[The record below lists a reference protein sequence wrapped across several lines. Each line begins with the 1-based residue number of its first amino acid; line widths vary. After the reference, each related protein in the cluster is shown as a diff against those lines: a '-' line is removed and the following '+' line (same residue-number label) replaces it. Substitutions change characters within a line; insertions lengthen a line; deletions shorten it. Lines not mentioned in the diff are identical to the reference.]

1 MIKFKTTMDIKKQ
14 LKKVTKELLSEE
26 ALNEIQS
33 SFERAVEEKAKL
45 HVASALVKQDEDY
58 ANKLQNLLEAI
69 DKDHTSKL
77 KKVVKA
83 IDVNHGQKLKTI
95 VEKYQT
101 ALVSEAGSFKSNIIN
116 DVSTYLDAYVE
127 EALPKAQIQEA
138 VQNRRAQVV
147 LGQIKEFLGVDSALA
162 KKAVKSAI
170 IDGKKQIDEANEKLE
185 AIQKDH
191 RVLVEKYNSVAS
203 DLILEKRT
211 TGLSDKKKG
220 YITRI
225 MKGKSAE
232 FINENFDYAL
242 NLFNKNETER
252 LHDLKE
258 SAIRKSVAN
267 NVDVPQLIEER
278 VAPSRNV
285 EEVQMNP
292 YLKELSKY

>member
-1 MIKFKTTMDIKKQ
+1 MDIKKQ

-33 SFERAVEEKAKL
+33 AFEYAVEEKAKIN
-45 HVASALVKQDEDY
+45 VASALVKQDEDY
-58 ANKLQNLLEAI
+58 ANKLSHLLEAI

-83 IDVNHGQKLKTI
+83 IDVNHGQKLKSI

-101 ALVSEAGSFKSNIIN
+101 ALVSEASSFKSNIIN
-116 DVSTYLDAYVE
+116 DVSTYLDAYVD

-138 VQNRRAQVV
+138 VQNRRAQIV
-147 LGQIKEFLGVDSALA
+147 LEQIKEFLGVDTALA

-185 AIQKDH
+185 SIQKDH
-191 RVLVEKYNSVAS
+191 MVLVEKYNSIAS
-203 DLILEKRT
+203 DLILEKKT
-211 TGLSDKKKG
+211 AGLSDKKKG
-220 YITRI
+220 YINRI
-225 MKGKSAE
+225 MKGKTAE

-242 NLFNKNETER
+242 NLFNKNESER
-252 LHDLKE
+252 IHELKE
-258 SAIRKSVAN
+258 SAIKTSVTSK
-267 NVDVPQLIEER
+267 VDVPQLIQEKVQQRDET
-278 VAPSRNV
+278 V
-285 EEVQMNP
+285 VQMNP

>member
-1 MIKFKTTMDIKKQ
+1 MDIKKQ

-33 SFERAVEEKAKL
+33 SFEKAVEEKAKV

-77 KKVVKA
+77 QKVVKA
-83 IDVNHGQKLKTI
+83 IDVNHGEKLKAI

-101 ALVSEAGSFKSNIIN
+101 ALVNEAGSFKSNIIN

-147 LGQIKEFLGVDSALA
+147 LEQIKEFLGVDSALA

-185 AIQKDH
+185 AVQKEH
-191 RVLVEKYNSVAS
+191 KVLVEKYNSVAS
-203 DLILEKRT
+203 DLILEKKT
-211 TGLSDKKKG
+211 AGLSDKKKG
-220 YITRI
+220 YINRI

-242 NLFNKNETER
+242 NLFNKNESER
-252 LHDLKE
+252 LHELKE

-267 NVDVPQLIEER
+267 EVDVPQIIEER

>member
-1 MIKFKTTMDIKKQ
+1 MDIKKQ

-33 SFERAVEEKAKL
+33 AFESAVEEKAKIN
-45 HVASALVKQDEDY
+45 VASALVKQDEDY
-58 ANKLQNLLEAI
+58 ANKLSHLLEAI
-69 DKDHTSKL
+69 DKDHTAKL

-83 IDVNHGQKLKTI
+83 IDVNHGEKLKAI

-101 ALVSEAGSFKSNIIN
+101 ALVSEASSFKSNIVN
-116 DVSTYLDAYVE
+116 DVSTYLDAYID

-147 LGQIKEFLGVDSALA
+147 LEQIKEFLGVDSALA

-185 AIQKDH
+185 AIQKEH
-191 RVLVEKYNSVAS
+191 KVLVEKYNSIAS
-203 DLILEKRT
+203 DLILEKKT
-211 TGLSDKKKG
+211 AGLSDKKKG
-220 YITRI
+220 YINRI
-225 MKGKSAE
+225 MKGKTAE

-242 NLFNKNETER
+242 NLFNKNESER

-258 SAIRKSVAN
+258 SAIKKSVASE
-267 NVDVPQLIEER
+267 VDVPQIIEEKVQPR
-278 VAPSRNV
+278 DETV
-285 EEVQMNP
+285 VQMNP

>member
-1 MIKFKTTMDIKKQ
+1 MDIKKQ

-83 IDVNHGQKLKTI
+83 IDVNHGEKLKAI

-127 EALPKAQIQEA
+127 DALPKAQIQEA
-138 VQNRRAQVV
+138 VKNRRAQVV
-147 LGQIKEFLGVDSALA
+147 LEQIKEFLGVDSALA

-185 AIQKDH
+185 VIQKEH

-203 DLILEKRT
+203 DLILEKKT
-211 TGLSDKKKG
+211 TGLGEKKRD

-242 NLFNKNETER
+242 NLFNKNESER

-267 NVDVPQLIEER
+267 NVDVPQLIEEK
-278 VAPSRNV
+278 VTASRNV

-292 YLKELSKY
+292 YLQELSKY

>member
-1 MIKFKTTMDIKKQ
+1 MDIKKQ

-33 SFERAVEEKAKL
+33 AFESAVEEKAKIN
-45 HVASALVKQDEDY
+45 VASALVKQDEDY
-58 ANKLQNLLEAI
+58 ANKLSHLLEAI
-69 DKDHTSKL
+69 DKDHTAKL

-83 IDVNHGQKLKTI
+83 IDVNHGEKLKAI

-101 ALVSEAGSFKSNIIN
+101 ALVSEASSFKSNIVN
-116 DVSTYLDAYVE
+116 DVSTYLDAYID

-138 VQNRRAQVV
+138 VQNRRAQIV
-147 LGQIKEFLGVDSALA
+147 LEQIKEFLGVDTALA

-185 AIQKDH
+185 SIQKEH
-191 RVLVEKYNSVAS
+191 RVLVEKYNSIAS
-203 DLILEKRT
+203 DLILEKKT
-211 TGLSDKKKG
+211 AGLSDKKKG
-220 YITRI
+220 YINRI
-225 MKGKSAE
+225 MKGKTAE

-242 NLFNKNETER
+242 NLFNKNESER

-258 SAIRKSVAN
+258 SAIKKSVASE
-267 NVDVPQLIEER
+267 VDVPQIIEEKVQPR
-278 VAPSRNV
+278 DETV
-285 EEVQMNP
+285 VQMNP